1 MAGSELFAIVRA
13 AIEWA
18 ALGIEVVAVAVI
30 VAAVVMVVVSSG
42 TYRYLFGRNATAA
55 NKSYKHQ
62 LGRPLLLALDLLVA
76 ADVVKTVALEPTLTN
91 IAALG
96 LLVLVRTF
104 LSWSLVLEIEGR
116 RPWETR
122 AVIADR
128 SEASK

>member
-30 VAAVVMVVVSSG
+30 VAAVVKVIAAEG
-42 TYRYLFGRNATAA
+42 TYEYLFGPNATAA
-55 NKSYKHQ
+55 NKTYKDQ

-76 ADVVKTVALEPTLTN
+76 ANVVKTVALEPTLTN

-96 LLVLVRTF
+96 LLVLIRTF
-104 LSWSLVLEIEGR
+104 LSWTLILETEGR
-116 RPWETR
+116 RPWEKR
-122 AVIADR
+122 PEIADPGK
-128 SEASK
+128 ANK

>member
-30 VAAVVMVVVSSG
+30 VAAVVMVVASEG
-42 TYRYLFGRNATAA
+42 TYQYLFGRNATAA
-55 NKSYKHQ
+55 NKSYKDQ

-91 IAALG
+91 IEALG

-104 LSWSLVLEIEGR
+104 LSWTLILEIEGR
-116 RPWETR
+116 RPWEKR
-122 AVIADR
+122 PEIAHPANP
-128 SEASK
+128 EK